1 LTIYLTKDKLD
12 FIPIQEH
19 PVKYF
24 IIVNPISGRGLG
36 AKSIPQIE
44 SSLRASALDFT
55 LIQTERV
62 WHAAELAEKAARAGY
77 DVIVCASGDGTI
89 NEAING
95 IMKARKDGFTKTVFS
110 VLSIGTGND
119 FAGGTGIPTNL
130 NDSLKSLVANKRRK
144 IDIGLVKGGDFPE
157 GRYFGNGIGVGFDA
171 AVGNEAIK
179 VRWTRGLLAYLI
191 GVIKTVFLYYNP
203 AQVEIILDDKE
214 TINQVS
220 LMISVMNGR
229 RMGGGFQMAP
239 ESKPDDGLF
248 DLCIAETA
256 SKGRILQLIPHFLK
270 GTQASQPEVK
280 MRRASKISIKS
291 LDKTF
296 PAHAD
301 GEFICLSGSALTL
314 ELLPSELE
322 IICA

>member
-1 LTIYLTKDKLD
+1 M
-12 FIPIQEH
+12 
-19 PVKYF
+19 KYF
-24 IIVNPISGRGLG
+24 VIVNPTSGRGLG
-36 AKSIPQIE
+36 ERSIPQIE
-44 SSLRASALDFT
+44 SFLKEHNFDYT
-55 LIQTERV
+55 LAQTNGV
-62 WHAAELAEKAARAGY
+62 WHAADLAEGAARDGY
-77 DVIVCASGDGTI
+77 DVVVCASGDGTV

-95 IMKARKDGFTKTVFS
+95 IMRAKKAGHNDVTFT
-110 VLSIGTGND
+110 VLGIGTGND

-130 NDSLKSLVANKRRK
+130 DDGLKALKANKRKR
-144 IDIGLVKGGDFPE
+144 IDLGLVKGGDYPE

-203 AQVEIILDDKE
+203 AQVEIVLDDNEVIKQ
-214 TINQVS
+214 TS

-239 ESKPDDGLF
+239 ESHADDGVF

-256 SKGRILQLIPHFLK
+256 SKGRILQMIPHFIK
-270 GTQASQPEVK
+270 GTQKTLPEIQMK
-280 MRRASKISIKS
+280 RAKKVAIKS
-291 LDKTF
+291 LDLTF

-301 GEFICLSGSALTL
+301 GEFICLEGKHLTL
-314 ELLPSELE
+314 EILPGELE
-322 IICA
+322 IIHA

>member
-1 LTIYLTKDKLD
+1 M
-12 FIPIQEH
+12 
-19 PVKYF
+19 KYYV
-24 IIVNPISGRGLG
+24 IVNPTSGHGLG
-36 AKSIPQIE
+36 GRSIEQIK
-44 SSLRASALDFT
+44 SSLEEYGLDFT
-55 LIQTERV
+55 LVQTERV
-62 WHAAELAEKAARAGY
+62 WHAAELAEGAVRDRY
-77 DVIVCASGDGTI
+77 DVIVCAGGDGTV

-95 IMKARKDGFTKTVFS
+95 MMNARKDGLNGAAFT
-110 VLSIGTGND
+110 VLGIGTGND

-130 NDSLKSLVANKRRK
+130 KDGLKALKENKRKK
-144 IDIGLVKGGDFPE
+144 IDIGLVKGGDYPE

-179 VRWTRGLLAYLI
+179 VRWTRGLPAYLI
-191 GVIKTVFLYYNP
+191 GAIKTIFLYYNP

-214 TINQVS
+214 TIKQVS
-220 LMISVMNGR
+220 LMISVMNGK

-239 ESKPDDGLF
+239 ESHPDDGLF

-256 SKGRILQLIPHFLK
+256 SKGRILGLIPHFIR

-280 MRRASKISIKS
+280 MRRASKVSIKS
-291 LDKTF
+291 LDMTF

-314 ELLPSELE
+314 ELLPKELE

>member
-1 LTIYLTKDKLD
+1 M
-12 FIPIQEH
+12 
-19 PVKYF
+19 KYYV
-24 IIVNPISGRGLG
+24 IVNPISGRGLG
-36 AKSIPQIE
+36 GRSIEQIE
-44 SSLRASALDFT
+44 SSLQEYGLDFT
-55 LIQTERV
+55 LVQTERV
-62 WHAAELAEKAARAGY
+62 WHAAELAEGAARDGY
-77 DVIVCASGDGTI
+77 DVIICASGDGTV

-95 IMKARKDGFTKTVFS
+95 IMAARKYGFNGTAFTV
-110 VLSIGTGND
+110 LGIGTGND

-130 NDSLKSLVANKRRK
+130 KDGLIALKENKRKK
-144 IDIGLVKGGDFPE
+144 IDIGLVKGGDYPK

-179 VRWTRGLLAYLI
+179 VRWTRGLPAYLI

-214 TINQVS
+214 TIKQVS
-220 LMISVMNGR
+220 LMISVMNGK

-239 ESKPDDGLF
+239 ESHPDDGLF

-256 SKGRILQLIPHFLK
+256 SKGRILALIPHFIR

-280 MRRASKISIKS
+280 MRRASKVLIKS
-291 LDKTF
+291 LDMTF

-301 GEFICLSGSALTL
+301 GEFICLNGSTLTL
-314 ELLPSELE
+314 ELLPKELE

>member
-1 LTIYLTKDKLD
+1 M
-12 FIPIQEH
+12 
-19 PVKYF
+19 KYF
-24 IIVNPISGRGLG
+24 VIVNPTSGRGLG
-36 AKSIPQIE
+36 GRSIQQIE
-44 SSLRASALDFT
+44 SFLKENGVDFT
-55 LIQTERV
+55 LVQTEGV
-62 WHAAELAEKAARAGY
+62 WHAAELAEGAARGGY
-77 DVIVCASGDGTI
+77 NVIVCASGDGTV

-95 IMKARKDGFTKTVFS
+95 IMRAKKAGYNSTAFT
-110 VLSIGTGND
+110 VLGIGTGND

-130 NDSLKSLVANKRRK
+130 SDGLKALLANKRKK
-144 IDIGLVKGGDFPE
+144 IDLGYVKGGDYPD

-179 VRWTRGLLAYLI
+179 VRWTRGLMAYLI

-203 AQVEIILDDKE
+203 AQVEIVLDDKDVIKQ
-214 TINQVS
+214 TS

-239 ESKPDDGLF
+239 QSQPDDGYF

-256 SKGRILQLIPHFLK
+256 SKGRILQMIPHFIK
-270 GTQASQPEVK
+270 GTQESLPEIQMK
-280 MRRASKISIKS
+280 RAKKVSIKS
-291 LDKTF
+291 LDVTF

-301 GEFICLSGSALTL
+301 GEFICLDGSHLTL
-314 ELLPSELE
+314 ELLPQELE

>member
-1 LTIYLTKDKLD
+1 M
-12 FIPIQEH
+12 
-19 PVKYF
+19 KYY
-24 IIVNPISGRGLG
+24 IIVNPTSGRGLG
-36 AKSIPQIE
+36 ERSIPQIE
-44 SSLRASALDFT
+44 SSLRESGLDFT
-55 LIQTERV
+55 LVQTERM
-62 WHAAELAEKAARAGY
+62 WHASELAEGAARDGY

-95 IMKARKDGFTKTVFS
+95 IMKARKDGHAKTAFS
-110 VLSIGTGND
+110 VLAIGTGND

-130 NDSLKSLVANKRRK
+130 NDSLKSLAANKRKK
-144 IDIGLVKGGDFPE
+144 IDLGLVSGGDYPE

-203 AQVEIILDDKE
+203 AQVEIVLDDSE
-214 TINQVS
+214 TIKQVS

-256 SKGRILQLIPHFLK
+256 SKGRILQMIPHFIK
-270 GTQASQPEVK
+270 GTQSTLPEIQMK
-280 MRRASKISIKS
+280 RAKKVSIKS
-291 LDKTF
+291 LDRTF

>member
-1 LTIYLTKDKLD
+1 M
-12 FIPIQEH
+12 
-19 PVKYF
+19 KYF
-24 IIVNPISGRGLG
+24 VIVNPISGHGLG
-36 AKSIPQIE
+36 EKSIPRIE
-44 SSLRASALDFT
+44 SALKEFGFDYN
-55 LIQTERV
+55 LVKTERV
-62 WHAAELAEKAARAGY
+62 WHAAELAEDAARNGY
-77 DVIVCASGDGTI
+77 DVIVCASGDGTL
-89 NEAING
+89 NETLNG
-95 IMKARKDGFTKTVFS
+95 MMRARNAGFNHTALS

-130 NDSLKSLVANKRRK
+130 EDGLKTLKANKRK
-144 IDIGLVKGGDFPE
+144 LIDIGLVKGGDYPE

-179 VRWTRGLLAYLI
+179 VRWTRGLPAYLI

-203 AQVEIILDDKE
+203 PKLEIKLDDE
-214 TINQVS
+214 TITQVS

-229 RMGGGFQMAP
+229 RMGGGFVMAP
-239 ESKPDDGLF
+239 DSKPDDGFF

-256 SKGRILQLIPHFLK
+256 SKGRILSLIPYFLK
-270 GTQASQPEVK
+270 GTQATQPQIK
-280 MRRASKISIKS
+280 MRRAKTVSIRS

-301 GEFICLSGSALTL
+301 GEFICLSGSHLDL
-314 ELLPSELE
+314 ELLPRAME

>member
-1 LTIYLTKDKLD
+1 M
-12 FIPIQEH
+12 
-19 PVKYF
+19 KYF
-24 IIVNPISGRGLG
+24 VIVNPTSGRGLG
-36 AKSIPQIE
+36 GRSIQQIE
-44 SSLRASALDFT
+44 SFLKENGVDFT
-55 LIQTERV
+55 LVQTEGV
-62 WHAAELAEKAARAGY
+62 WHAAELAEGAARDGY
-77 DVIVCASGDGTI
+77 NVIVCASGDGTV

-95 IMKARKDGFTKTVFS
+95 IMRAKKAGYNSTAFT
-110 VLSIGTGND
+110 VLGIGTGND

-130 NDSLKSLVANKRRK
+130 NDGLKTLLANKRKK
-144 IDIGLVKGGDFPE
+144 IDLGYVKGGDYPD

-179 VRWTRGLLAYLI
+179 VRWTRGLMAYLI

-203 AQVEIILDDKE
+203 AQVEIVLDDKDVIKQ
-214 TINQVS
+214 TS

-239 ESKPDDGLF
+239 QSQPDDGYF

-256 SKGRILQLIPHFLK
+256 TKGRILQMIPHFIK
-270 GTQASQPEVK
+270 GTQESLPEIQMK
-280 MRRASKISIKS
+280 RAKKVSIKS
-291 LDKTF
+291 LDVTF

-301 GEFICLSGSALTL
+301 GEFICLDGSHLTL
-314 ELLPSELE
+314 ELLPQELE

>member
-1 LTIYLTKDKLD
+1 MR
-12 FIPIQEH
+12 
-19 PVKYF
+19 YF
-24 IIVNPISGRGLG
+24 IIVNPTSGRGLG
-36 AKSIPQIE
+36 EKSIPHIE
-44 SSLRASALDFT
+44 SNLKENGLDFT
-55 LIQTERV
+55 LVRTERM
-62 WHAAELAEKAARAGY
+62 WHAADLAEQAVKDGY
-77 DVIVCASGDGTI
+77 DVIVCASGDGTV

-95 IMKARKDGFTKTVFS
+95 MMRARKDGHNKTAFT
-110 VLSIGTGND
+110 VLGIGTGND

-130 NDSLKSLVANKRRK
+130 IDGLKSLKINKRKR
-144 IDIGLVKGGDFPE
+144 IDLGFVKGGDYPE

-171 AVGNEAIK
+171 AVGNEAVK
-179 VRWTRGLLAYLI
+179 VRWARGLPAYLI

-203 AQVEIILDDKE
+203 AQVEIILDGTE
-214 TINQVS
+214 TIKQVS

-239 ESKPDDGLF
+239 ESLPDDGFF

-256 SKGRILQLIPHFLK
+256 SKGRILGLIPHFLR

-280 MRRASKISIKS
+280 MRRAKTVSIKS
-291 LDKTF
+291 LDMTF

-301 GEFICLSGSALTL
+301 GEFICLSGSHLTL

-322 IICA
+322 IIYT